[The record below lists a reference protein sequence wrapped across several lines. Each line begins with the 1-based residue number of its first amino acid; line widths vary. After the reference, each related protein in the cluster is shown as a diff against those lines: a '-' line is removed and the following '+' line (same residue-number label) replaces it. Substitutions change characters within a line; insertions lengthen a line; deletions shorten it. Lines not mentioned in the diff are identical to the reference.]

1 MRRRVR
7 PLTVALSLVFL
18 TLMVGEVTF
27 SRPLRRITA
36 FELSESA
43 NGVTVHIPAASVE
56 SVESENGK
64 HLEFHSI
71 SGVTLRGRAGLSRS
85 ISPALLFEVFAAD
98 PRMLMN
104 LEINERGL
112 SSTSATNLES
122 SAMTYRCCGEDS
134 LISLKIDALPDLP
147 STVMARTN
155 PVLSFEVLPSGC
167 VYDLPKVYCQF
178 ATLTSGGPIVVDGGS
193 ILMSD
198 FGGVDFRGAVFLN
211 LDLRGTSF
219 AGANLHG
226 AMFRNVNLMDVDFTG
241 ANLDQTIFR
250 NVESDEI
257 LGRP

>member
-7 PLTVALSLVFL
+7 PLAVALSLVFL

-36 FELSESA
+36 FDLSESA
-43 NGVTVHIPAASVE
+43 NGVKVRIPAASVE
-56 SVESENGK
+56 SIESEDGI
-64 HLEFHSI
+64 HLEFRTI
-71 SGVTLRGRAGLSRS
+71 SGATLLDRAGVARS

-122 SAMTYRCCGEDS
+122 SAMTYQCCGEDS
-134 LISLKIDALPDLP
+134 SISLKIDTPPDSP
-147 STVMARTN
+147 SIEILRTN
-155 PVLSFEVLPSGC
+155 PVLSFEMLPSGC

-178 ATLTSGGPIVVDGGS
+178 ATLNSGGPVVVDGGS

-198 FGGVDFRGAVFLN
+198 FGGIDLQGAVFLN
-211 LDLRGTSF
+211 LDLRGTTF
-219 AGANLHG
+219 AGANLRG
-226 AMFRNVNLMDVDFTG
+226 AMFRNVNLTDVDFTG

-250 NVESDEI
+250 TVESDKI